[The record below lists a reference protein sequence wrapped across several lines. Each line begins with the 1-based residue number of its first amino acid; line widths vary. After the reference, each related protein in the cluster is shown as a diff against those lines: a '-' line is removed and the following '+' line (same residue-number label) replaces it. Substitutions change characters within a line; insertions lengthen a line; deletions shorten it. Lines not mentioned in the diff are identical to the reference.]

1 MGSRKWCSSTYEKRF
16 YPLREYPEY
25 VITKLGKVYKGTG
38 FPIGER
44 VEEEEDADGQ
54 VYVTITNA
62 KGRLRRVSIADLKKD
77 TFPDL
82 YKVVTPNLELDG
94 DEFVLIAKHPAFEI
108 NRRGE
113 VRRVDTG
120 AYLGLFYRPNKR
132 TPVYHLYNRTCYVN
146 RLLYEAFGEGAAE
159 AAGYKAP
166 KEELK
171 HRRLQEIEQRKRY
184 YAQKLAARRME
195 LAARKAQIRV
205 VALCERCGKECEE
218 GQHLCNECW
227 KKERGYM

>member
-1 MGSRKWCSSTYEKRF
+1 MNPNKNCSTYEKR
-16 YPLREYPEY
+16 YVPLREFPDY
-25 VITKLGKVYKGTG
+25 VITRLGKVYKGTG
-38 FPIGER
+38 FPVGER

-54 VYVTITNA
+54 VYVTIANK

-82 YKVVTPNLELDG
+82 YKVVAPNVELDG
-94 DEFVLIAKHPAFEI
+94 DEFVLINRHPAFEI

-120 AYLGLFYRPNKR
+120 AYLALFYREGKR
-132 TPVYHLYNRTCYVN
+132 TPIYHLYNKSCYVN
-146 RLLYEAFGEGAAE
+146 RLLFDAFGEGAAE

-166 KEELK
+166 RDELK
-171 HRRLQEIEQRKRY
+171 ARRLRELAERKAY
-184 YAQKLAARRME
+184 YEQKLRERRME
-195 LAARKAQIRV
+195 LAAQKAKIKIHTR
-205 VALCERCGKECEE
+205 CERCGRDCEE
-218 GQHLCNECW
+218 GCRLCDECW